1 MINIIVATSINGIIG
16 DKDKNNLPWKNH
28 YKNDLIRFKNLTLNS
43 TVVMGKNTYLS
54 IGRELPNRKNIIISK
69 TLKDN
74 KLDIR
79 TSLVEVIDKEKDLWI
94 IGGKELYKEGL
105 KYADNIYLT
114 IIPEIV
120 DINNPI
126 DMFFI
131 NPEYFEIINIEEDNS
146 VKFYN
151 YKRK

>member
-1 MINIIVATSINGIIG
+1 
-16 DKDKNNLPWKNH
+16 
-28 YKNDLIRFKNLTLNS
+28 
-43 TVVMGKNTYLS
+43 MGKNTYLS

-120 DINNPI
+120 DINNPV